1 MLNLRSLDFAQA
13 LSSLGLELQ
22 ELHKGKNLGGLGEEQ
37 EGMVTCREQR
47 ENCLINPGPEE
58 QQLPE
63 AKGWGALSQKSYVKN
78 LAQHLSI
85 VSQAWLF
92 CDKI

>member
-1 MLNLRSLDFAQA
+1 MLNLHSLDYAQG
-13 LSSLGLELQ
+13 LSSPGLELQ
-22 ELHKGKNLGGLGEEQ
+22 ELHKGKNLGGPGVEQ
-37 EGMVTCREQR
+37 EGVWTWREQR
-47 ENCLINPGPEE
+47 ENSLVNRGPEE
-58 QQLPE
+58 QQVLE

-92 CDKI
+92 CDNI